1 MLKLPVSCVLTHQNF
16 WIVHVYSARV
26 EANVSDFPNTT
37 RHKQA
42 KHTPLLKMVTKKA
55 RSMH

>member
-1 MLKLPVSCVLTHQNF
+1 MLKLPVSCVLTDQNF
-16 WIVHVYSARV
+16 LIVHVYPSLL

-42 KHTPLLKMVTKKA
+42 KHTPLLKIVAKKT